1 MSDSTEEQAPVTGAD
16 AGSPQDAGRRRL
28 PGQLTIA
35 AVAVAVV
42 VIVVGAAVVRSRA
55 GGDTSSAGAQ
65 PQGTSS
71 QVVEEPPGVGAPA
84 DPRTKFPHPD
94 MPLGPDGL
102 PLVDGVVTSGPRY
115 EQGARLL
122 AELIAVV
129 PAGFTVPATDSVPV
143 GPDTAGQPPP
153 PDFDRFARM
162 HQTRWVQKTAGIDV
176 WSSDASLAVSAGP
189 NTGMLAIMLT
199 TPGAPHMD
207 KDMCTYLD
215 TEPDGSCQRV
225 DVGGR
230 EVTLITV
237 TDRPVSM
244 QRAEY
249 THPDGTIVSIMQVQ
263 DGAGDGKNALPQPVF
278 STRQLVE
285 LAANDRFHVN

>member
-1 MSDSTEEQAPVTGAD
+1 MSDSTEEQAPVVGAD
-16 AGSPQDAGRRRL
+16 AGSGQDAGRRRL
-28 PGQLTIA
+28 PGQLAIV

-42 VIVVGAAVVRSRA
+42 VIVVGAAIVRSRG
-55 GGDTSSAGAQ
+55 GGDTGTAGAQ

-71 QVVEEPPGVGAPA
+71 QVVGEPSGVGAPA
-84 DPRTKFPHPD
+84 DPRTKFPDPD

-129 PAGFTVPATDSVPV
+129 PAGFTVPTTDSVPL

-153 PDFDRFARM
+153 PDFDRFART
-162 HQTRWVQKTAGIDV
+162 HQTSWVQKTAGIDV
-176 WSSDASLAVSAGP
+176 WVSNASLAVSAGP

-199 TPGAPHMD
+199 TPGAPDMD
-207 KDMCTYLD
+207 DDMCTNLD
-215 TEPDGSCQRV
+215 AEPGASCQLV

-230 EVTLITV
+230 EVMLFTL

-249 THPDGTIVSIMQVQ
+249 THPDGTTVSIMQIQ
-263 DGAGDGKNALPQPVF
+263 DGVGDGKNALPQPVF